1 MKRLLCMITA
11 LLIAASPMT
20 AFAEERGVM
29 VTLDATESV
38 SPSPTPTPT
47 QTPEPANPPKQ
58 EPKPDHAPDQHDYSG
73 EQEDT
78 EAVHVSDLKPTEF
91 PPVRV
96 EWVEVTPEQPAVVFQ
111 SAMSIHVTK
120 DNNKNNVHENWL
132 DATDIITDPKPEKSI
147 QKPETINVQAEVM
160 EEQDHFSVFSVVIVS
175 LAVSV
180 IGGLAGIYISK
191 RLYKRQ

>member
-1 MKRLLCMITA
+1 MKRVLCMITA

-91 PPVRV
+91 PPVRA

-111 SAMSIHVTK
+111 SAMSIHATK
-120 DNNKNNVHENWL
+120 ENNKNNVHENWL
-132 DATDIITDPKPEKSI
+132 DVPDKITDTKPEKDI
-147 QKPETINVQAEVM
+147 QKPEPINVQADVM